1 MVLGKYLDITTVKT
15 TDKAL
20 QKLSQDGGIVSTLL
34 IHALETGVIEGAI
47 VAMPTEEPWNP
58 EPYVATTADEIIAA
72 AGTKYVLCPLNSA
85 LKIAARENGLDKI
98 GMVGM
103 HCLTYAVRK
112 MQLYPFGA
120 RHLPNKMALLLGIFC
135 TENFTYPGIKAII
148 EEIHKVNI
156 EQVQKMD
163 VSKGKMIVTSSLGER
178 VEVPVRLTH
187 SYVQPGCYLCPD
199 LTARTADVSTG
210 SIGSPDGWSTVMPRT
225 QTGKQLFDGAVEVGL
240 FETKPIDPGKFGMEM
255 LTRLA
260 QSKWDRSERT
270 RKERTEIGLP
280 NPFGSL

>member
-1 MVLGKYLDITTVKT
+1 MVLGKYLDIMTVKT
-15 TDKAL
+15 TDKTL
-20 QKLSQDGGIVSTLL
+20 QKYSQDGGIVSSLL

-47 VAMPTEEPWNP
+47 VAMPTDEPWNP
-58 EPYVATTADEIIAA
+58 EPYVATTPEEIIAA
-72 AGTKYVLCPLNSA
+72 AGTKYVLCPLNNA

-135 TENFTYPGIKAII
+135 TENFSYTGIKAIV
-148 EEIHKVNI
+148 EELHKVNI
-156 EQVQKMD
+156 EQVEKMD
-163 VSKGKMIVTSSLGER
+163 VSKGKMIVTSNMGER
-178 VEVPVRLTH
+178 VEVPVKLTH
-187 SYVQPGCYLCPD
+187 SYVQPGCYICPD
-199 LTARTADVSTG
+199 LTARTADISTG

-225 QTGKQLFDGAVEVGL
+225 KVGKDLFQSAVDMGL

-260 QSKWDRSERT
+260 QNKWDRSEKT
-270 RKERTEIGLP
+270 RAERAEIGLP
-280 NPFGSL
+280 NPF

>member
-1 MVLGKYLDITTVKT
+1 MVLGKYLDIMTVKT

-20 QKLSQDGGIVSTLL
+20 QKQSQDGGIVSTLL
-34 IHALETGVIEGAI
+34 IHALETGAIEGAI

-58 EPYVATTADEIIAA
+58 VPYVATTPEEIIAA

-85 LKIAARENGLDKI
+85 LKLAARENGLDKI

-135 TENFTYPGIKAII
+135 TENFSYTGIKAIV

-163 VSKGKMIVTSSLGER
+163 VSKGKMIVTSCMGER
-178 VEVPVRLTH
+178 VEVPVKLTH
-187 SYVQPGCYLCPD
+187 NYVQPGCFLCPD
-199 LTARTADVSTG
+199 LTARTADISTG

-225 QTGKQLFDGAVEVGL
+225 QTGKNLFESAAEVGL
-240 FETKPIDPGKFGMEM
+240 FESKPIDPGKFGMEM

-260 QSKWDRSERT
+260 QSKWDRSEKT
-270 RKERTEIGLP
+270 RAERAEIGLP
-280 NPFGSL
+280 NPF

>member
-1 MVLGKYLDITTVKT
+1 MVLGKYLDIMTVKT
-15 TDKAL
+15 TDKTL
-20 QKLSQDGGIVSTLL
+20 QKYSQDGGIVSSLL

-47 VAMPTEEPWNP
+47 VAMPTDEPWNP
-58 EPYVATTADEIIAA
+58 EPYVATTPEEIIAA
-72 AGTKYVLCPLNSA
+72 AGTKYVLCPLNNA

-98 GMVGM
+98 GMEGM

-135 TENFTYPGIKAII
+135 TENFSYTGIKAIV
-148 EEIHKVNI
+148 EELHKVNI
-156 EQVQKMD
+156 EHVQKMD
-163 VSKGKMIVTSSLGER
+163 VSKGKMIVTSNMGER
-178 VEVPVRLTH
+178 VEVPVKLTH
-187 SYVQPGCYLCPD
+187 SYVQPGCYICPD
-199 LTARTADVSTG
+199 LTARTADISTG

-225 QTGKQLFDGAVEVGL
+225 KVGKDLFQSAVDMGL

-260 QSKWDRSERT
+260 QNKWDRSEKT
-270 RKERTEIGLP
+270 RAERAEIGLP
-280 NPFGSL
+280 NPF

>member
-1 MVLGKYLDITTVKT
+1 MVLGKYLDIMTVKT
-15 TDKAL
+15 TDKTL
-20 QKLSQDGGIVSTLL
+20 QKYSQDGGIVSSLL

-47 VAMPTEEPWNP
+47 VAMPTDEPWNP
-58 EPYVATTADEIIAA
+58 EPYVATTPEEIIAA
-72 AGTKYVLCPLNSA
+72 AGTKYVLCPLNNA

-135 TENFTYPGIKAII
+135 TENFSYTGIKAIV
-148 EEIHKVNI
+148 EELHKVDI
-156 EQVQKMD
+156 EHVQKMD
-163 VSKGKMIVTSSLGER
+163 VSKGKMIVTSNMGER
-178 VEVPVRLTH
+178 VEVPVKLTH
-187 SYVQPGCYLCPD
+187 SYVQPGCYICPD
-199 LTARTADVSTG
+199 LTARTADISTG

-225 QTGKQLFDGAVEVGL
+225 KVGKDLFQSAVDMGL

-260 QSKWDRSERT
+260 QNKWDRSEKT
-270 RKERTEIGLP
+270 RAERAEIGLP
-280 NPFGSL
+280 NPF

>member
-1 MVLGKYLDITTVKT
+1 MVLGKYLDIMTVKT
-15 TDKAL
+15 TDKTL
-20 QKLSQDGGIVSTLL
+20 QKYSQDGGIVSSLL

-47 VAMPTEEPWNP
+47 VAMPTDEPWNP
-58 EPYVATTADEIIAA
+58 EPYVATTPEEIIAA
-72 AGTKYVLCPLNSA
+72 AGTKYVLCPLNNA

-135 TENFTYPGIKAII
+135 TENFSYTGIKAIV
-148 EEIHKVNI
+148 EELHKVNI
-156 EQVQKMD
+156 EHVQKMD
-163 VSKGKMIVTSSLGER
+163 VSKGKMIVTSNMGER
-178 VEVPVRLTH
+178 GEVPVKLTH
-187 SYVQPGCYLCPD
+187 SYVQPGCYICPD
-199 LTARTADVSTG
+199 LTARTADISTG

-225 QTGKQLFDGAVEVGL
+225 KVGKDLFQSAVDMGL

-260 QSKWDRSERT
+260 QNKWDRSEKT
-270 RKERTEIGLP
+270 RAERAEIGLP
-280 NPFGSL
+280 NPF

>member
-1 MVLGKYLDITTVKT
+1 MVLGKYLDVMTVKT
-15 TDKAL
+15 TDKTL
-20 QKLSQDGGIVSTLL
+20 QKYSQDGGIVSALL
-34 IHALETGVIEGAI
+34 IQALETGVIEGAV
-47 VAMPTEEPWNP
+47 VAMPTDEPWNP
-58 EPYVATTADEIIAA
+58 EPYVATTPEEIIAA
-72 AGTKYVLCPLNSA
+72 AGTKYVLCPINNA

-135 TENFTYPGIKAII
+135 TENFSYAGIKAIV
-148 EEIHKVNI
+148 EELHKVDI
-156 EQVQKMD
+156 EHVEKMD
-163 VSKGKMIVTSSLGER
+163 VSKGKMIVTSTLGER
-178 VEVPVRLTH
+178 VEVPVKLTH
-187 SYVQPGCYLCPD
+187 SYVQPGCFICPD
-199 LTARTADVSTG
+199 LTARTADISTG

-225 QTGKQLFDGAVEVGL
+225 KVGKDLFQSAVDMGL

-260 QSKWDRSERT
+260 QNKWDRSEKT
-270 RKERTEIGLP
+270 RAERAEIGLP
-280 NPFGSL
+280 NPF

>member
-1 MVLGKYLDITTVKT
+1 
-15 TDKAL
+15 
-20 QKLSQDGGIVSTLL
+20 L

-47 VAMPTEEPWNP
+47 VAMPTDEPWNP
-58 EPYVATTADEIIAA
+58 EPYVATTPEEIIAA
-72 AGTKYVLCPLNSA
+72 AGTKYVLCPLNNA

-135 TENFTYPGIKAII
+135 TENFSYTGIKAIV
-148 EEIHKVNI
+148 EELHKVNI
-156 EQVQKMD
+156 EHVQKMD
-163 VSKGKMIVTSSLGER
+163 VSKGKMIVTSNMGER
-178 VEVPVRLTH
+178 VEVPVKLTH
-187 SYVQPGCYLCPD
+187 SYVQPGCYICPD
-199 LTARTADVSTG
+199 LTARTADISTG

-225 QTGKQLFDGAVEVGL
+225 KVGKDLFQSAVDMGL

-260 QSKWDRSERT
+260 QNKWDRSEKT
-270 RKERTEIGLP
+270 RAERAEIGLP
-280 NPFGSL
+280 NPF

>member
-280 NPFGSL
+280 NPF

>member
-1 MVLGKYLDITTVKT
+1 MVLGKYLDIMTVKT
-15 TDKAL
+15 TDKTL
-20 QKLSQDGGIVSTLL
+20 QKYSQDGGIVSSLL

-47 VAMPTEEPWNP
+47 VAMPTDEPWNP
-58 EPYVATTADEIIAA
+58 EPYVATTPEEIIAA
-72 AGTKYVLCPLNSA
+72 AGTKYVLCPLNNA

-120 RHLPNKMALLLGIFC
+120 RHLPQKMALLLGIFC
-135 TENFTYPGIKAII
+135 TENFSYTGIKAIV
-148 EEIHKVNI
+148 EELHKVNI
-156 EQVQKMD
+156 EHVQKMD
-163 VSKGKMIVTSSLGER
+163 VSKGKMIVTSNMGER
-178 VEVPVRLTH
+178 VEVPVKLTH
-187 SYVQPGCYLCPD
+187 SYVQPGCYICPD
-199 LTARTADVSTG
+199 LTARTADISTG

-225 QTGKQLFDGAVEVGL
+225 KVGKDLFQSAVDMGL

-260 QSKWDRSERT
+260 QNKWDRSEKT
-270 RKERTEIGLP
+270 RAERAEIGLP
-280 NPFGSL
+280 NPF

>member
-1 MVLGKYLDITTVKT
+1 MVLGKYLDVMTVKT
-15 TDKAL
+15 TDKTL
-20 QKLSQDGGIVSTLL
+20 QKYSQDGGIVSALL

-47 VAMPTEEPWNP
+47 VAMPTDEPWNP
-58 EPYVATTADEIIAA
+58 EPYVATTPEEIIAA
-72 AGTKYVLCPLNSA
+72 AGTKYVLCPLNNA

-135 TENFTYPGIKAII
+135 TENFSYAGIKAIV
-148 EEIHKVNI
+148 EELHKVDI
-156 EQVQKMD
+156 EHVEKMD
-163 VSKGKMIVTSSLGER
+163 VSKGKMIVTSTLGER
-178 VEVPVRLTH
+178 VEVPVKLTH
-187 SYVQPGCYLCPD
+187 SYVQPGCFICPD
-199 LTARTADVSTG
+199 LTARTADISTG

-225 QTGKQLFDGAVEVGL
+225 KVGKDLFQSAVDMGL

-260 QSKWDRSERT
+260 QNKWDRSEKT
-270 RKERTEIGLP
+270 RAERAEIGLP
-280 NPFGSL
+280 NPF

>member
-1 MVLGKYLDITTVKT
+1 MVLGKYLDIMTVKT
-15 TDKAL
+15 TDKTL
-20 QKLSQDGGIVSTLL
+20 QKYSQDGGIVSSLL

-47 VAMPTEEPWNP
+47 VAMPTDEPWNP
-58 EPYVATTADEIIAA
+58 EPYVATPPEEIIVA
-72 AGTKYVLCPLNSA
+72 AGTKYVLCPLNNA

-135 TENFTYPGIKAII
+135 TENFSYTGIKAIV
-148 EEIHKVNI
+148 EELHKVNI
-156 EQVQKMD
+156 EHVQKMD
-163 VSKGKMIVTSSLGER
+163 VSKGKMIVTSNMGER
-178 VEVPVRLTH
+178 VEVPVKLTH
-187 SYVQPGCYLCPD
+187 SYVQPGCYICPD
-199 LTARTADVSTG
+199 LTARTADISTG

-225 QTGKQLFDGAVEVGL
+225 KVGKDLFQSAVDMGL

-260 QSKWDRSERT
+260 QNKWDRSEKT
-270 RKERTEIGLP
+270 RAERAEIGLP
-280 NPFGSL
+280 NPF

>member
-1 MVLGKYLDITTVKT
+1 MVLGKYLDIMTVKT
-15 TDKAL
+15 TDKTL
-20 QKLSQDGGIVSTLL
+20 QKYSQDGGIVSSLL

-47 VAMPTEEPWNP
+47 VAMPTDEPWNP
-58 EPYVATTADEIIAA
+58 EPYVATTPEEIIAA
-72 AGTKYVLCPLNSA
+72 AGTKYVLCPLNNA
-85 LKIAARENGLDKI
+85 LKIAARDKI

-135 TENFTYPGIKAII
+135 TENFSYTGIKAIV
-148 EEIHKVNI
+148 EELHKVNI
-156 EQVQKMD
+156 EHVQKMD
-163 VSKGKMIVTSSLGER
+163 VSKGKMIVTSNMGER
-178 VEVPVRLTH
+178 VEVPVKLTH
-187 SYVQPGCYLCPD
+187 SYVQPGCYICPD
-199 LTARTADVSTG
+199 LTARTADISTG

-225 QTGKQLFDGAVEVGL
+225 KVGKDLFQSAVDMGL

-260 QSKWDRSERT
+260 QNKWDRSEKT
-270 RKERTEIGLP
+270 RAERAEIGLP
-280 NPFGSL
+280 NPF